1 MYVHSFLQVP
11 AAFETASNIIAD
23 YASGKTKVSSVG
35 LENSKASLAYQLISG
50 RSTKLSK
57 LLAVDHNFFIFAE

>member
-1 MYVHSFLQVP
+1 LKVP

-50 RSTKLSK
+50 RSSKLSK
-57 LLAVDHNFFIFAE
+57 LFVVTGNVILIFAE

>member
-1 MYVHSFLQVP
+1 MCDFITVP

-23 YASGKTKVSSVG
+23 YASGKSKVSSVG

-50 RSTKLSK
+50 RSSKLSK
-57 LLAVDHNFFIFAE
+57 LLIVPRNLRSFR